1 MLTRKSKNIIA
12 VLATLVALSLG
23 IFAAVKINKIE
34 KTKDLGLTSYSIGGI
49 SATDGKEET
58 SEYALR
64 TDFLEA
70 AKFNKITLAE
80 KADVTYQVFYY
91 DVEKNFL
98 GKTEEQSGELTEI
111 AETWARLG
119 DNSASTTV
127 NVKYFRVLVKIPENK
142 DKATLLNKNTY
153 VKQITVTLDK

>member
-1 MLTRKSKNIIA
+1 MLTRRSKNIIA
-12 VLATLVALSLG
+12 VLAILVALSLG

-49 SATDGKEET
+49 SVTDGKDET

-80 KADVTYQVFYY
+80 KADVTYQVLYY

-111 AETWARLG
+111 AETYA
-119 DNSASTTV
+119 DVKNSTTV

-142 DKATLLNKNTY
+142 DKVTLLNKNIY